1 MALAI
6 GMQSYMVHGGF
17 GSADLQSLERANM
30 IHVINSCGFCFL
42 SLKKQNKLKILPGSL
57 LLGGTVMFSYLL
69 YYSKVKQ
76 DRQFNWLLPYGG
88 GMSMLGWALMVLV

>member
-1 MALAI
+1 
-6 GMQSYMVHGGF
+6 
-17 GSADLQSLERANM
+17 
-30 IHVINSCGFCFL
+30 
-42 SLKKQNKLKILPGSL
+42 
-57 LLGGTVMFSYLL
+57 MFSYLL